1 MESVREVLIPKNN
14 KIEIMV
20 PDNFVGK
27 TIEVIAF
34 EVEEKNDIRDKIKEK
49 TFDAIKLD
57 LSGFKFNRDEAN
69 ER

>member
-1 MESVREVLIPKNN
+1 MESIREVLIPKNN
-14 KIEIMV
+14 KIELII
-20 PDNFVGK
+20 PDNFIGK

-34 EVEEKNDIRDKIKEK
+34 EVEEKKNIIDSKKEK
-49 TFDAIKLD
+49 TFDAVKLD